1 MNGQY
6 KLEKTLDEAFR
17 QADVINERVTRV
29 IPVTCDEI
37 DRECLQLIKEWKKK

>member
-17 QADVINERVTRV
+17 QADAVNERVTRI
-29 IPVTCDEI
+29 IPPADGEL
-37 DRECLQLIKEWKKK
+37 DRECLAMIRDMKK